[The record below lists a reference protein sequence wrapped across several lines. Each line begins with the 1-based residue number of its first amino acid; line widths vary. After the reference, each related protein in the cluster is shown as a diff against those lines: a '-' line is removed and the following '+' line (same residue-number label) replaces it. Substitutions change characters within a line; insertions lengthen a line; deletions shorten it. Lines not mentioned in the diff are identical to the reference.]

1 MNFLV
6 SIGLLAML
14 LLSGCVLRELN
25 EQSEQRLRTS
35 DQQITALFPAVTA
48 AGEVTTLS
56 DPRFAAANVKAGMKA
71 PYDFILNVGP
81 GIYFLEQYD
90 PSRIP
95 VLFVHGI
102 DGSPDNFKYLIE
114 RLDRQRFQAWVYYYP
129 SGARLGLIA
138 DHMAHAVSQVELQ
151 YRMPTLIVVAHSMGG
166 LVARGF
172 LLRRQSDGLHIP
184 LFISLSTPWSGSN
197 AAQIG
202 LDLSPSVVRS
212 WHDMAPASEY
222 LRSLFYTQ
230 TAGRISLPPLTR
242 HELLFSYKKGSSS
255 FGASSDRVVTVA
267 SELRAEA
274 QDEAAGVYGFDDTH
288 MGILEDPQVSLR
300 VNKLLD
306 DAALAWRELDARSE
320 TPGALA
326 R

>member
-1 MNFLV
+1 MNRLAL
-6 SIGLLAML
+6 IGLLAML
-14 LLSGCVLRELN
+14 LLSGCVLREWH
-25 EQSEQRLRTS
+25 EQQERRLRS
-35 DQQITALFPAVTA
+35 HDEQIATTFSVVSA
-48 AGEVTTLS
+48 AGEITTLS
-56 DPRFAAANVKAGMKA
+56 DPRFDAENVRAGLRT
-71 PYDFILNVGP
+71 PYDFIRNVGP
-81 GIYFLEQYD
+81 GIYFLEKYD
-90 PSRIP
+90 PSRLP

-138 DHMAHAVSQVELQ
+138 DHLAQTVLQVERH
-151 YRMPTLIVVAHSMGG
+151 YRVPELIVVAHSMGG

-172 LLRRQSDGLHIP
+172 LLRREADRLHIP
-184 LFISLSTPWSGSN
+184 LFISLSTPWGGHN

-202 LDLSPSVVRS
+202 LELSPTVVRS
-212 WHDMAPASEY
+212 WHDMAPASDY
-222 LRSLFYTQ
+222 LRSLFYTP

-255 FGASSDRVVTVA
+255 FGESSDQVVTVA

-288 MGILEDPQVSLR
+288 MGILADPQVALR

-306 DAALAWRELDARSE
+306 EVKPDWRELDARSE
-320 TPGALA
+320 EPVAQ
-326 R
+326 

>member
-1 MNFLV
+1 MHWFALV
-6 SIGLLAML
+6 ALFSTS
-14 LLSGCVLRELN
+14 LLSGCVFRELN
-25 EQSEQRLRTS
+25 EQQEERLRS
-35 DQQITALFPAVTA
+35 HDAQITARFAAVTA
-48 AGEVTTLS
+48 AGVVTTLS
-56 DPRFAAANVKAGMKA
+56 DPRFRAENVRAGLRD

-81 GIYFLEQYD
+81 GVYFLEKYD

-102 DGSPDNFKYLIE
+102 DGSPDNFRYLIE

-129 SGARLGLIA
+129 SGARLGLVA
-138 DHMAHAVSQVELQ
+138 DHLAQTVLQVERH
-151 YRMPTLIVVAHSMGG
+151 YRVTTLVVIAHSMGG

-172 LLRRQSDGLHIP
+172 LLRGEPDRLHIP
-184 LFISLSTPWSGSN
+184 LFISLSTPWSGHS

-202 LDLSPSVVRS
+202 LDLSPAAVRS
-212 WHDMAPASEY
+212 WHDLAPASDY
-222 LRSLFYTQ
+222 LQSLFYTQ
-230 TAGRISLPPLTR
+230 AAVRRSLPERTQ
-242 HELLFSYKKGSSS
+242 HQLLFSFKKGSGS
-255 FGASSDRVVTVA
+255 FGESSDQVVTVA

-306 DAALAWRELDARSE
+306 AASPASLAAQ
-320 TPGALA
+320 
-326 R
+326 